1 MTNSERQQTSKTEP
15 DEIAALIAAGS
26 PGIEAALQQFEGA
39 ERVYY
44 GAVIATTLPEVVTAS
59 ATTPYSVDANTA

>member
-1 MTNSERQQTSKTEP
+1 MTRSEQQQTSRTEP
-15 DEIAALIAAGS
+15 DEIAVLIASGS

-44 GAVIATTLPEVVTAS
+44 GAVIATTMPEAVTAS
-59 ATTPYSVDANTA
+59 ATTPYSVDADSA